1 LEEYAERSDLNE
13 NAEMLADQL
22 VEDLIEWLPLSKK
35 DYMKKHKDIS
45 DWIKD
50 EVCDLFEKI
59 EWSKDVIPARY
70 FKWSKPEYDITDLT
84 DDSYEL
90 VWMMGDNAK
99 KRIAEKY
106 KNWEIT
112 DDMDFDMSD
121 PNDVDSMISNYI
133 FKYIY
138 ERIEQYIDENW
149 DYSAPA
155 DSTERW
161 KVALFLMSRL
171 EIPYEKSNAILDKI
185 FWSWAKDRPLTPE
198 NVVEAMKNQ
207 RVNREVEP
215 GSFRDMIEIEWHELK
230 DVEEARKQNFA
241 KVFQWDWTWP
251 LGDLERRYDNL
262 IKLLAEENNWLD
274 WNSIDD
280 NNVTDDLKYTI
291 SKSYDPD
298 PAKFKEQ
305 LIKASKEEWFV
316 GDIDYNEE
324 VLKRIIDVVE
334 QGKKVPIRFAE
345 SKPERVVDLY
355 NEVKYVLVPKG
366 DVNKAK
372 KIVKWTPLENK
383 IVEYTPDNKTAP
395 RSRKIKELQKLY
407 WDVFFQMWWVIM
419 PIAMLLKMADAIWW
433 WDDDEEE
440 A

>member
-50 EVCDLFEKI
+50 EVWDLFEKI